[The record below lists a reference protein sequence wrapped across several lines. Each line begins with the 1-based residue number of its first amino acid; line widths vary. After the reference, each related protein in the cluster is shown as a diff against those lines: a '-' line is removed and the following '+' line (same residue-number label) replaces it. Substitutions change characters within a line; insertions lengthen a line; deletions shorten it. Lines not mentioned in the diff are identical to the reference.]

1 MKNITPQQALNNLY
15 NASRL
20 APLTAEKHEVMKEC
34 AKIIDAIISPKPAEE
49 AK

>member
-1 MKNITPQQALNNLY
+1 MTPQQALINLY

-20 APLTAEKHEVMKEC
+20 APLTAEQHEAMKEC
-34 AKIIDAIISPKPAEE
+34 AKIIDGIINPKPAEE